1 MLTIFKKNYQF
12 TIFLIFYI
20 FIGAYLSISNGITSD
35 EYHEQLNW
43 EVNFSAIISFLKTGS
58 YNELLNYG
66 DRYHGIGFHYFSQP
80 IQFLTQNLIGKIDNV
95 NIEYAYYISRH
106 LAVFFICYHLS

>member
-12 TIFLIFYI
+12 TIFLILYI

-43 EVNFSAIISFLKTGS
+43 EVNFSAIISFLKNGS
-58 YNELLNYG
+58 YNELLNYKEEN
-66 DRYHGIGFHYFSQP
+66 YQHMYFKQWKKE
-80 IQFLTQNLIGKIDNV
+80 ILK
-95 NIEYAYYISRH
+95 EISKK
-106 LAVFFICYHLS
+106 